1 LTKFP
6 NQLLTN
12 PPNNQLNS
20 QPNTVVSSIPLPL
33 AELKGD
39 YLEKIKEFLSD
50 QAFKACPNNDQSVNQ
65 SADQLL

>member
-12 PPNNQLNS
+12 PPKNQLNS
-20 QPNTVVSSIPLPL
+20 QPNTVVNSIPLPL

-39 YLEKIKEFLSD
+39 YLEKIKEFLAD
-50 QAFKACPNNDQSVNQ
+50 QAFKACPNN
-65 SADQLL
+65 QLTIS